1 MKISKIKAAF
11 LSDFQFMLSL
21 WLYGPVTGHDQELV
35 KLASFNE
42 NFEFEY
48 VTAFSRLLGNGKYFP
63 LLYVNKLEI
72 RYSQKP
78 PEAVE
83 GQL

>member
-1 MKISKIKAAF
+1 MTI
-11 LSDFQFMLSL
+11 
-21 WLYGPVTGHDQELV
+21 WPVTGHDQELA
-35 KLASFNE
+35 KLASSNE

-48 VTAFSRLLGNGKYFP
+48 VTAFRRLLGNGKYFP
-63 LLYVNKLEI
+63 LLYFNKLEK

-83 GQL
+83 GQQ